1 MKKQTLKLQSEFDA
15 AMIELYRRALVEA
28 TYHSSYFLR
37 MLSEHRG
44 LKTAQ
49 ILLRPQKES
58 AGFTALW
65 ERKRLDLTME
75 AMIHDNPKWH
85 PLFREQ
91 ELATCAARLEQHGY
105 RKVSPPSSLLHS
117 RLGRRGSLSRSTHL
131 SRRQGS

>member
-1 MKKQTLKLQSEFDA
+1 MIKLQAEFDA
-15 AMIELYRRALVEA
+15 AMIELYRRARFEA
-28 TYHSSYFLR
+28 TYHSSHFLR

-58 AGFTALW
+58 ADFTALW

-75 AMIHDNPKWH
+75 ATIHDNPKWH

-91 ELATCAARLEQHGY
+91 ELEICTRRLKKYGYLTC
-105 RKVSPPSSLLHS
+105 
-117 RLGRRGSLSRSTHL
+117 
-131 SRRQGS
+131 QGAVK

>member
-1 MKKQTLKLQSEFDA
+1 MKKQILKLQSEFDA

-28 TYHSSYFLR
+28 TYHSSHFLR

-49 ILLRPQKES
+49 TLLRPQQES
-58 AGFTALW
+58 EGFTALW

-75 AMIHDNPKWH
+75 VMIHDNPKWH

-105 RKVSPPSSLLHS
+105 KRCRV
-117 RLGRRGSLSRSTHL
+117 RLVCYTPDWTAADDFHARRICPGG
-131 SRRQGS
+131 QGW